1 MIEEQAPTMSREG
14 SITSNSGPVAKA
26 ESTLHDRTPLY
37 LTILAFGFSTLSLG
51 TSLILPAIY
60 EARIQNLAER
70 AQLAE
75 RESRV
80 MEERW
85 NDLKVELTKRGI
97 PVSDH

>member
-1 MIEEQAPTMSREG
+1 MASAAA
-14 SITSNSGPVAKA
+14 S
-26 ESTLHDRTPLY
+26 LHDRTGLF
-37 LTILAFGFSTLSLG
+37 LAIFAFGFSALALG
-51 TSLILPAIY
+51 ASLILPAVY

-85 NDLKVELTKRGI
+85 NDLKVELVKRGI